1 MAGRKA
7 HCVLQRADAAVINHG
22 TIVLSDGQPCQSRFV
37 GKRRSFSPETRWRR
51 TGPTGPEPSLARGE
65 AGGSR
70 HCCRRLCMHWL
81 LPTECR
87 LPRPLSLTMPML
99 SIVWPPAQRRDIP
112 IGGCIKKK
120 KTDLLVSTVGTE
132 AGSAAA
138 YPTTTALDGGLLRQL
153 PYLARCLVVCVCLGV
168 PLSWEEEQ
176 VAWTNQL
183 IARVGWTRTATPFE
197 GRGRRARPRRRSAR
211 ACRAFGVGEKSR

>member
-1 MAGRKA
+1 MQLAGRKA

-112 IGGCIKKK
+112 IGGCIKKNR
-120 KTDLLVSTVGTE
+120 LACLYSWNRGRFR
-132 AGSAAA
+132 
-138 YPTTTALDGGLLRQL
+138 GGLPNDDSLGRWFVEAASVFGPL
-153 PYLARCLVVCVCLGV
+153 SGCVCVPGC
-168 PLSWEEEQ
+168 S
-176 VAWTNQL
+176 
-183 IARVGWTRTATPFE
+183 PFL
-197 GRGRRARPRRRSAR
+197 GRRAGSLD
-211 ACRAFGVGEKSR
+211 